1 MALSDS
7 ASHAWAAF
15 LTAHAVLVEAVEAR
29 LAKASLPPLAWY
41 DVLWALERF
50 GAGRRRMHELAE
62 LVVLS
67 RSNLTRLVDR
77 LEKARLVRRVP
88 SEDDRRGA
96 YAEITAEGRK
106 LRRRMWPVY
115 AAAIDELFGAHLT
128 KTETEG
134 VGRAMDKLLAVARK
148 SSYLQAV
155 QGTLTEW
162 HTAKDKKAYRKL

>member
-1 MALSDS
+1 
-7 ASHAWAAF
+7 
-15 LTAHAVLVEAVEAR
+15 VLVEAVEAR
-29 LAKASLPPLAWY
+29 LAKAGLPPRAWY

-50 GAGRRRMHELAE
+50 GGGRRRMHELAD

-67 RSNLTRLVDR
+67 RSNLTRLIDR

-128 KTETEG
+128 KAEAEA
-134 VGRAMDKLLAVARK
+134 VGRALEKLLVAAREF
-148 SSYLQAV
+148 STQTATSLGPV
-155 QGTLTEW
+155 QRPGR
-162 HTAKDKKAYRKL
+162 A

>member
-1 MALSDS
+1 MALGQS
-7 ASHAWAAF
+7 ASHAWAVF

-29 LAKASLPPLAWY
+29 LAKAGLPPLGWY
-41 DVLWALERF
+41 DVLWALERV
-50 GAGRRRMHELAE
+50 GDSRQRMHELAE

-77 LEKARLVRRVP
+77 LEEAKLVRRVR

-115 AAAIDELFGAHLT
+115 AAAIEELFGAHLT
-128 KTETEG
+128 KAEAEG
-134 VGRAMDKLLAVARK
+134 VARALGKVLSAVR
-148 SSYLQAV
+148 
-155 QGTLTEW
+155 G
-162 HTAKDKKAYRKL
+162 

>member
-1 MALSDS
+1 MALGDS

-29 LAKASLPPLAWY
+29 LAKAGLPPLSWY

-50 GAGRRRMHELAE
+50 GDGRSRMHELAD

-106 LRRRMWPVY
+106 LRRKMWPAY

-128 KTETEG
+128 KAEAEA
-134 VGRAMDKLLAVARK
+134 VGHALDKLLAAAMK
-148 SSYLQAV
+148 SSTQSSASLP
-155 QGTLTEW
+155 
-162 HTAKDKKAYRKL
+162 K

>member
-1 MALSDS
+1 MALGES
-7 ASHAWAAF
+7 ASHAWAVF
-15 LTAHAVLVEAVEAR
+15 LTAHAVLVEAVETR
-29 LAKASLPPLAWY
+29 LAKASLPPLEWY

-50 GAGRRRMHELAE
+50 GGGRRRMHELAE

-77 LEKARLVRRVP
+77 LEKAKLVRRVP
-88 SEDDRRGA
+88 SEEDRRGA

-128 KTETEG
+128 KAETDG
-134 VGRAMDKLLAVARK
+134 VGRALEKVLA
-148 SSYLQAV
+148 AV
-155 QGTLTEW
+155 R
-162 HTAKDKKAYRKL
+162 A

>member
-1 MALSDS
+1 MALSSS
-7 ASHAWAAF
+7 ASHAWAVF

-29 LAKASLPPLAWY
+29 LAEAGLPTLAWY
-41 DVLWALERF
+41 DVLWALERY
-50 GAGRRRMHELAE
+50 GEGRKRMHELAE

-115 AAAIDELFGAHLT
+115 SAAIEELFGAHLA
-128 KTETEG
+128 KAEAEALG
-134 VGRAMDKLLAVARK
+134 SALAKVLAAAR
-148 SSYLQAV
+148 SV
-155 QGTLTEW
+155 
-162 HTAKDKKAYRKL
+162 

>member
-1 MALSDS
+1 MALGQA
-7 ASHAWAAF
+7 ASHAWAVF

-29 LAKASLPPLAWY
+29 LAKAGLPPLTWY
-41 DVLWALERF
+41 DVLWALERN
-50 GAGRRRMHELAE
+50 GGGRQRMHELAD
-62 LVVLS
+62 LIVLS

-115 AAAIDELFGAHLT
+115 AAAIEEVFGAHLT
-128 KTETEG
+128 KAETEAI
-134 VGRAMDKLLAVARK
+134 GRALDKLLVAEK
-148 SSYLQAV
+148 KTSPQT
-155 QGTLTEW
+155 GTSASTVRRR
-162 HTAKDKKAYRKL
+162 ARA

>member
-1 MALSDS
+1 MTQQDS
-7 ASHAWAAF
+7 ARHAWAVF
-15 LTAHAVLVEAVEAR
+15 LTAHAVLVEAIEAR
-29 LAKASLPPLAWY
+29 LAKAGVPPLAWY
-41 DVLWALERF
+41 DLLWALERA
-50 GAGRRRMHELAE
+50 GDGRRRMHELAD

-106 LRRRMWPVY
+106 LRRKMWPVY

-128 KTETEG
+128 KTDADTLA
-134 VGRAMDKLLAVARK
+134 RALRKVLAAAR
-148 SSYLQAV
+148 
-155 QGTLTEW
+155 GGP
-162 HTAKDKKAYRKL
+162 